1 MSKALA
7 KASSLKP
14 EIRLA
19 QAVSEFEAGLTDE
32 QKAKF
37 RALKSQSFSSAP
49 TTSDVMQLTAE
60 IDRNMSGRFGGQ
72 CFGPRFTNF
81 LQGVQ
86 QFAALGDVVIGG
98 SQSLI
103 ACGVWSLVRMSLLS
117 IVNVSNYMDKLS
129 SMFMEIGRSA
139 PRHQEIALLYPRST
153 KLQTYLSEYFIV
165 VVSLC
170 RHLFKLG
177 NKSALKQFTSSLS
190 DGDLKA
196 FQNDLNTWAL
206 SIEKE
211 MQVSEAQESSGFRA
225 LSRSMFK
232 SASHYQKLATKNR
245 ILNLCS
251 TFDHETA
258 WKQTRKLG
266 TTSKFKDDTP
276 RYQEWRDRSNSCTL
290 VFTGKLGS
298 GKSVLLANI
307 VDDLSLYHQE
317 ERTMIAYFFCRPD
330 EPASLK
336 ARTIVGSLA
345 RQLLQSVLDFSSV
358 AESFVDTK
366 AIDNIEHVLQILF
379 ECYPHNRK
387 TYFIIDGLD
396 ECHDEEREMLTE
408 AIKKA
413 QTTLK
418 MLICA
423 SFRDRSYERL
433 ESFAFSF
440 VTPFAVHMPE
450 KNPEIGAFI
459 EAELSRC
466 LETGR
471 LTIGDPAL
479 ILEIQ
484 DALLKGSQGMFLWP
498 SLQIKSLCSMKT
510 DHAIRKALTE
520 LPQDLSR
527 TFSRILYFSGRS
539 DQLLQAKTLQV
550 IMAARRPI
558 MIYELREALSVTPGD
573 ATWDPSKMLNDVNS
587 ALSCCGCLLSVDEEE
602 STVRVVHHSV
612 RYFVLMSFEE
622 LEWTTVPVNNVQNA
636 LADIVVTYLGYN
648 VFETQLSKGN
658 VRPILAHSAPSV
670 ILQSTMEASSAR
682 RHLAMKLLASRKQ
695 TALDLSKTIAE
706 VRGRPN
712 SEPDVPFKF
721 FDYAKTYWTDDIWYV
736 SSKKDNIF
744 ALSVKLIQSRAS
756 ELKKDS
762 QTVGRCLW
770 AVEFGSLK
778 LVELIFE
785 MYQTSEGGL
794 RFTPLTWAIHAR
806 DRKAVLTIIRAGADV
821 SGRRA
826 SGVLPPPLNVAV
838 KLGYKDMVE
847 LLLNTGKVNLGARD
861 VSGETAIIQ
870 AALCGDKD
878 IVELLLR
885 YDKRDVNAQEA
896 KGATALMLA
905 AGNGHKDVVELLT
918 KIGKADPRMEDKKG
932 QTALSYALAQKH
944 REVVAMLK
952 AYVASL
958 EDTPSK
964 VDNLH
969 GSSEDER

>member
-1 MSKALA
+1 MWCLVISAHVAASQFLARIWLLQSVTKAT
-7 KASSLKP
+7 
-14 EIRLA
+14 
-19 QAVSEFEAGLTDE
+19 Q
-32 QKAKF
+32 
-37 RALKSQSFSSAP
+37 
-49 TTSDVMQLTAE
+49 
-60 IDRNMSGRFGGQ
+60 
-72 CFGPRFTNF
+72 
-81 LQGVQ
+81 
-86 QFAALGDVVIGG
+86 
-98 SQSLI
+98 
-103 ACGVWSLVRMSLLS
+103 S

-129 SMFMEIGRSA
+129 SIFMEIGRSA

-232 SASHYQKLATKNR
+232 SASHHQKLATKNR

-266 TTSKFKDDTP
+266 SASRFKNAL
-276 RYQEWRDRSNSCTL
+276 RYQEWRDRSNSCTM

-298 GKSVLLANI
+298 GKSVILANI

-358 AESFVDTK
+358 AESFVDTQ

-396 ECHDEEREMLTE
+396 ECHDEKERETLME
-408 AIKKA
+408 AIRKA
-413 QTTLK
+413 QETLK
-418 MLICA
+418 LLICT
-423 SFRDRSYERL
+423 SFRGSYERL

-440 VTPFAVHMPE
+440 VAPFAVRIPE
-450 KNPEIGAFI
+450 HNPEIGAFI

-484 DALLKGSQGMFLWP
+484 DALLQGSQGMFLWP

-510 DHAIRKALTE
+510 DHDIRKALTD
-520 LPQDLSR
+520 LPYDLSR
-527 TFSRILYFSGRS
+527 TFSRILYMSGRS
-539 DQLLQAKTLQV
+539 DRLLQAKTLQV
-550 IMAARRPI
+550 IMAARRPLTI
-558 MIYELREALSVTPGD
+558 HELREALSVTPGD
-573 ATWDPSKMLNDVNS
+573 ATWDPSKMLNDVYS

-622 LEWTTVPVNNVQNA
+622 LEWTTFPVNNVQNA

-658 VRPILAHSAPSV
+658 VRPILAHSAPSI

-706 VRGRPN
+706 VRGHPN

-744 ALSVKLIQSRAS
+744 ALSVKLIQRRAS

-785 MYQTSEGGL
+785 MYQASEGGL

-806 DRKAVLTIIRAGADV
+806 DRKAVLTILRAGADV
-821 SGRRA
+821 NGRRA

-847 LLLNTGKVNLGARD
+847 LLLSTGKIDLRMRD
-861 VSGETAIIQ
+861 VAGETAIIQ

-878 IVELLLR
+878 IVEVLLR
-885 YDKRDVNAQEA
+885 CKTIDVNAQEA

-905 AGNGHKDVVELLT
+905 AGKGHKDVVELLT
-918 KIGKADPRMEDKKG
+918 KIGKADPRIEDKKG

-944 REVVAMLK
+944 REVVDMLK
-952 AYVASL
+952 VYLV
-958 EDTPSK
+958 DTPCK
-964 VDNLH
+964 VDSLH